1 MAGAIAVFTRR
12 GALGLAQRD
21 PRTEETGNRSAGRL
35 SSNRKGLNP
44 APDIRRQLL
53 PVLPENPREA
63 LGADHPA
70 AIELLLH
77 LLQGP
82 ALSPSVRAEN
92 GRLPVTRRV
101 LLEEGPDGRGEG
113 PSPHRRPDDQPIVSL
128 RIDGHGLELGLG
140 FGLLHLFQ
148 QAYIDVAMGESG
160 EVPPAAPMEYW
171 KAKLRNCEGHS
182 RADDWFQGYA
192 AGASFA
198 INQVACPNRVASSGM
213 GGYPP
218 ETHGQHGQFCPADCP

>member
-1 MAGAIAVFTRR
+1 MSRFLFLLIASLFVGCQTCHVGQSCQPCGTSSQKCGSEFCPPKHVKYCRWMDEFLHR
-12 GALGLAQRD
+12 HHAVKLA
-21 PRTEETGNRSAGRL
+21 
-35 SSNRKGLNP
+35 K
-44 APDIRRQLL
+44 RQLKK
-53 PVLPENPREA
+53 V
-63 LGADHPA
+63 DDC
-70 AIELLLH
+70 
-77 LLQGP
+77 Q
-82 ALSPSVRAEN
+82 
-92 GRLPVTRRV
+92 RV
-101 LLEEGPDGRGEG
+101 SCDYQRG
-113 PSPHRRPDDQPIVSL
+113 
-128 RIDGHGLELGLG
+128 
-140 FGLLHLFQ
+140 FQ

-218 ETHGQHGQFCPADCP
+218 ETHGQFCPADCP